1 MEKIEIPLTN
11 AAAGNEHPAA
21 KKHNEIIFAS
31 PEDTI
36 HDVEKEDIEPDA
48 QAGVQ
53 KMQAATSVW
62 IKGHLIAAYA
72 L

>member
-1 MEKIEIPLTN
+1 MEKIEIPSTN
-11 AAAGNEHPAA
+11 AVDANDHPTA
-21 KKHNEIIFAS
+21 KKHDEIVIAT
-31 PEDTI
+31 PEETI
-36 HDVEKEDIEPDA
+36 YDVEKEDIEHDA

-62 IKGHLIAAYA
+62 TKGHLIAAYA